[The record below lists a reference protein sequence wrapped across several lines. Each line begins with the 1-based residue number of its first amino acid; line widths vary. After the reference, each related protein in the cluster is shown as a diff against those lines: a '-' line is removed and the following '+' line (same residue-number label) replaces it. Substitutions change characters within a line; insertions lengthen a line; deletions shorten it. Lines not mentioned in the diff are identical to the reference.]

1 MKVSDMISF
10 GVAILAAG
18 LFLSC
23 DTEPSASPVHDNHDV
38 ENVTVKFEPEMKSLI
53 RNPMMGWVL
62 YDDACGEV
70 SNAEKYWQDQGT
82 VADMF
87 GSVFYWRSRWS
98 ELEPEEGVYAWE
110 HNENFKALIQG
121 ALDHGLKLAF
131 RVYVDSQ
138 DNAHQA
144 TPDFVRQAGA
154 QGYQNTYWTPYVD
167 DPVFQEKFANFIRAF
182 AAEFDDPAR
191 VDFIDA
197 YNLGWWGEGHH
208 VQYLNPANKAKVYK
222 WITETYGNAFSK
234 VILVTNFG
242 TEMGF
247 DIEKKLAIQDQGYI
261 IRRDS
266 MGSQWFQY
274 SDIQTVL
281 SVFPDVAFIAEC
293 CYWGGYS
300 DTYQPWK
307 DDIKYGSRFSGWL
320 DFYKQA
326 YTDAVNARANMLDLR
341 QAAES
346 RGWTRKARELVDAF
360 IVNGGYRFTP
370 VEISCP
376 QQTDGNFKISHT
388 WKNSGV
394 GVCPNNNRRWNYKYK
409 VAFALLDSS
418 DKPAAYYIVPDAEPS
433 SWLKEKDTSYESTVH
448 LTAPSGEYTLAVAV
462 VDTADGD
469 KPGINLAVQ
478 KWECAGGWLK
488 ITKLKINNPRFK

>member
-1 MKVSDMISF
+1 MK
-10 GVAILAAG
+10 ILLALLCAAG
-18 LFLSC
+18 LFQAC
-23 DTEPSASPVHDNHDV
+23 GKEPTGKTADKPSADK
-38 ENVTVKFEPEMKSLI
+38 VTVEFVPEMKSLV

-70 SNAEKYWQDQGT
+70 SRAKQYWQDQGT

-110 HNENFKALIQG
+110 HDENFKALIKG

-131 RVYVDSQ
+131 RVYIDSQ
-138 DNAHQA
+138 DNVRQA

-154 QGYQNTYWTPYVD
+154 QGYESKFWTPYPD

-182 AAEFDDPAR
+182 AAEFDDPSR

-208 VQYLNPANKAKVYK
+208 VQYLDGRHKASVYQ
-222 WITETYGNAFSK
+222 WITETYGNAFKK

-247 DIEKKLAIQDQGYI
+247 DVEKKLAVQDQGYI

-266 MGSQWFQY
+266 MGSQWFMPA
-274 SDIQTVL
+274 DIKLVL
-281 SVFPDVAFIAEC
+281 SVFPETAFIAEC

-300 DTYQPWK
+300 DTYQPWSSDAYYATK
-307 DDIKYGSRFSGWL
+307 FHSWV
-320 DFYKQA
+320 DFYNQA
-326 YTDAVNARANMLDLR
+326 YKDAIAARANMLDLR

-346 RGWTRKARELVDAF
+346 KGWTRKARELVDGF
-360 IVNGGYRFTP
+360 VVNGGYRFTP
-370 VEISCP
+370 VKMAFVPE
-376 QQTDGNFKISHT
+376 TKDGSVSVSHT

-418 DKPAAYYIVPDAEPS
+418 DKVVSYSVVADAEPS
-433 SWLKEKDTSYESTVH
+433 RWLKEEDTAYESTVSFN
-448 LTAPSGEYTLAVAV
+448 APAGEYTLAVAV
-462 VDTADGD
+462 VDTTEGD
-469 KPGINLAVQ
+469 KPGINLAV
-478 KWECAGGWLK
+478 EDGEFVDGWLK
-488 ITKLKINNPRFK
+488 ISQLTINN